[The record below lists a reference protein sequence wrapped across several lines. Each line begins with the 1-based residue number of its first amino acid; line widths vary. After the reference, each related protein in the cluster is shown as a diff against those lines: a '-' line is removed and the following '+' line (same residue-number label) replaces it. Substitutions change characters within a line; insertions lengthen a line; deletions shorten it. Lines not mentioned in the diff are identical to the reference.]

1 MVLTAEKTSRAEQAR
16 GRPKEPRT
24 RFAPLESKILAPR
37 SRPGLV
43 VRKALV
49 QRLRESTASPVVSL
63 TAPAGYGKTSLVAQW
78 AKSDKRR
85 FAWISVD
92 RADNEPLE
100 LLTYVALALNRL
112 EPLGA
117 SVFTALVARSPAVEA
132 TVLPRLGKAVASMSR
147 PFVLVLD
154 DVHLI
159 DSKRSLEAIGVLLP
173 HLPAGAQIALV
184 SRRQPALSL
193 GRLRAEGALL
203 ELGPSDL
210 AFDAAEADA
219 LLRAAGVRLGPK
231 DLERIVHKTEGWP
244 AGLYLAALALRGEGT
259 VVTPVERFKGD
270 DRLLADYF
278 GEQVLGRL
286 PRSAE
291 RFLTHTSILDRLSGE
306 LCDTVLE
313 SSGSGGTL
321 RKLERSNLFLVP
333 LDRRRVWYRYHTLFS
348 EMLRRRLHD
357 QEPELELELHSRAAR
372 WYAAHGEPEQAIRHA
387 VEAGEVEVGGDL
399 VWAHVND
406 YLARGRRPTMLR
418 WLDFFT
424 EEQVERYPPLALAAA
439 WCAVEG
445 EEAGVV
451 ERWTAA
457 AARGHLQGRLP
468 DGASS
473 LGSAVSLLRAMT
485 ARKGITRMAEDA
497 AHVRRLEEENSRWR
511 ASACFLEGAALR
523 LSGRYEPARRRL
535 EEGERIAESLDIA
548 KVKALCLGQLAL
560 LAIAEDDWERA
571 GSTIARAKSEI
582 EEHQLDGS
590 PTMKGI
596 LVTSTLVLA
605 HQGQIEHAKREL
617 LHARRLMALPTQV
630 FPWLEIEGRLDLA
643 RTELLL
649 GDEVAARTRLRETRE
664 LMRLTPDMGVLRTR
678 FDELAGQLESAPATG
693 VAGPSALTTAE
704 VRVLHFLPTHL
715 SFREIGERMHLSRNT
730 VKTQAGS
737 VYRKLGVSRR
747 SDAVDRAR
755 DLGLIEV

>member
-1 MVLTAEKTSRAEQAR
+1 
-16 GRPKEPRT
+16 
-24 RFAPLESKILAPR
+24 
-37 SRPGLV
+37 

-49 QRLRESTASPVVSL
+49 QRLRESTATPVVSV

-78 AKSDKRR
+78 AKADKRR

-92 RADNEPLE
+92 PADNEPLE
-100 LLTYVALALNRL
+100 FLTYIALALNRL
-112 EPLGA
+112 EPLGG

-132 TVLPRLGKAVASMSR
+132 TVLPRLGKAVASMTR

-159 DSKRSLEAIGVLLP
+159 DAKQSLEAISVLLP
-173 HLPAGAQIALV
+173 HLPAGSQIALV
-184 SRRQPALSL
+184 TRRQPALSL

-210 AFDAAEADA
+210 AFDAAEADE

-259 VVTPVERFKGD
+259 VVTPVDSLKGD
-270 DRLLADYF
+270 DGLLADYF

-291 RFLTHTSILDRLSGE
+291 RFLTQTSILDRLSGE

-313 SSGSGGTL
+313 TTGSAGKL
-321 RKLERSNLFLVP
+321 RKLEQSNLFLVP
-333 LDRRRVWYRYHTLFS
+333 LDRRRVWYRYHTLFG

-357 QEPELELELHSRAAR
+357 QEPQLELDLHRRAAA
-372 WYAAHGEPEQAIRHA
+372 WYAAHGEPDQAIRHA

-399 VWAHVND
+399 VWTHVND
-406 YLARGRRPTMLR
+406 YLARGRRATVLR
-418 WLDFFT
+418 WLESFGD
-424 EEQVERYPPLALAAA
+424 EQIESYPPLALAAA
-439 WCAVEG
+439 WSAIEG
-445 EEAGVV
+445 DEAGAV

-457 AARGHLQGRLP
+457 AARGPFRGPLP

-473 LGSAVSLLRAMT
+473 LESAVALLRAMT
-485 ARKGITRMAEDA
+485 AREGITRMAEDA
-497 AHVRRLEEENSRWR
+497 ARVRELEAESSRWR
-511 ASACFLEGAALR
+511 ASACFLEGTALR
-523 LSGRYEPARRRL
+523 LSGRHMLARRRL
-535 EEGERIAESLDIA
+535 EEGERVAESLGIA
-548 KVKALCLGQLAL
+548 KVMVLCLGQLAL
-560 LAIAEDDWERA
+560 LAIAEDDWELAASILTRA
-571 GSTIARAKSEI
+571 RREM
-582 EEHQLDGS
+582 EEHRLENS

-596 LVTSTLVLA
+596 LITSALVLA
-605 HQGQIEHAKREL
+605 HRGQIEQAKRERL
-617 LHARRLMALPTQV
+617 QARRLLALPTQV

-643 RTELLL
+643 RTDLLL

-664 LMRLTPDMGVLRTR
+664 LMKLTPDMGVLRTR
-678 FDELAGQLESAPATG
+678 FAELTDQFESTPALG

-737 VYRKLGVSRR
+737 VYRKLGASGR
-747 SDAVDRAR
+747 SDAVARAR
-755 DLGLIEV
+755 DLGLIEA